1 VSEHPGA
8 ELSLLEAT
16 VAAQRAVLRA
26 RRPDDV
32 VAALERTVHALG
44 GQVVPGHVSG
54 DEVLHTDLSL
64 GVRDPMLP
72 WAPPDDPARAALQ
85 RVLPPLLEDARR
97 QVHLLWAREDVG
109 DPSFRDELTGAL
121 HANATARLVGRSA
134 TDDTVVGFG
143 AGGMAAIQEVHG
155 TARVEV
161 LLRQLAGFVRSELD
175 VDERLGRLVDPAL
188 VVVLPRAEP
197 GRAAELTDR
206 VAARWQRQR
215 AVPVPLLHATA
226 TIGPDAH
233 ATLAALAVEL
243 RDDALSDVALR
254 RDQGRDDR
262 VRDDE
267 VQDDEV
273 QHDEGEDATWADQ
286 PTDRA
291 TDRTPGRT
299 TDRTTGRTSGQAPGP
314 TGEPA

>member
-1 VSEHPGA
+1 VSEHLGA
-8 ELSLLEAT
+8 QLSLLETT

-44 GQVVPGHVSG
+44 GRIVPGHVTG

-97 QVHLLWAREDVG
+97 QVHLLWARDDVG
-109 DPSFRDELTGAL
+109 DPALRDELTGAL
-121 HANATARLVGRSA
+121 HADATTRLVGRGA
-134 TDDTVVGFG
+134 AEDTLVAFG
-143 AGGMAAIQEVHG
+143 AGGMTAVREVHG
-155 TARVEV
+155 SARVEV

-175 VDERLGRLVDPAL
+175 VDERLGRLLDPAL
-188 VVVLPRAEP
+188 VVVLPRAHP
-197 GRAAELTDR
+197 DRASELTAR

-215 AVPVPLLHATA
+215 AVPVPLRHATRR
-226 TIGPDAH
+226 IGPDA
-233 ATLAALAVEL
+233 AAALSALAAE
-243 RDDALSDVALR
+243 
-254 RDQGRDDR
+254 

-267 VQDDEV
+267 V
-273 QHDEGEDATWADQ
+273 EDATWAEQ
-286 PTDRA
+286 
-291 TDRTPGRT
+291 
-299 TDRTTGRTSGQAPGP
+299 TTGRTAGRASGRTEERA
-314 TGEPA
+314 